1 MLIRK
6 NVVFNI
12 SEGCSENKHVVLSF
26 ILLKGLQEMIHLFHT
41 LHSNNRL
48 TCFLPSLHFSS
59 ARVLGQGKNC
69 THSSSPPA
77 LLQVEVA
84 VVQIIL
90 QLCPLLLRI
99 FCLWQNSI
107 SQKYFST
114 SAFFF
119 FFCKAS
125 CNVPKGLWQVLS
137 SQNYGFISH
146 FRVCSSSEKAINE
159 NGNPFLHKS
168 NVAQTAI

>member
-1 MLIRK
+1 M
-6 NVVFNI
+6 FNI

-119 FFCKAS
+119 FSAKQAAMSPRGCGRS
-125 CNVPKGLWQVLS
+125 YLPKTMAL
-137 SQNYGFISH
+137 
-146 FRVCSSSEKAINE
+146 
-159 NGNPFLHKS
+159 FLILEFA
-168 NVAQTAI
+168 VAQRRPLMRMEIHFYTNQM